1 MKCQTQS
8 LIELAD
14 RFIRTLQELTCEV
27 HELNNRVSELENQNP
42 KSISITG
49 IDKTVSQLKT
59 LVKEVND
66 TVGHK

>member
-8 LIELAD
+8 LLELAD
-14 RFIRTLQELTCEV
+14 RFASALQELTCEV

-49 IDKTVSQLKT
+49 IDKTVSQLKS

>member
-1 MKCQTQS
+1 MKCQTQT
-8 LIELAD
+8 LLELAD
-14 RFIRTLQELTCEV
+14 RFAKALQELTCEV